1 MTALRMHAHCMQ
13 ARTMEERRRNL
24 EAFKSGDLRFLISTD
39 IAARGID
46 VKELPYVVNVRAW
59 RNP

>member
-1 MTALRMHAHCMQ
+1 MQ